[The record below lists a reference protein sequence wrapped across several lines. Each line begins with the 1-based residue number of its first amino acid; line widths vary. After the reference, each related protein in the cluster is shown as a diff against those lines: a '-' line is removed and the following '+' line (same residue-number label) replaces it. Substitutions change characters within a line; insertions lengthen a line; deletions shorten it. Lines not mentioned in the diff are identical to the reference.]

1 LSVFALI
8 WVHRKSS
15 MKCLTSLAAAAAI
28 LIAGCSTPRLGGS
41 PNLAVVS
48 ADALPPPNPSDLVTP
63 SRAHLIGPYDRLS
76 VEVLGLPDLTRTV
89 QVDTAGQISYP
100 MVGTISVAGST
111 ASGLADTLREA
122 LRARYIRDPQVTVN
136 VSESPSQTFTVDGQ
150 VEEPGPYPIVG
161 RMTLMRAVARAQGTS
176 EFASLR
182 YVVVF
187 RTVGGQQ
194 MAALYDLA
202 VIRNGAYDDPAI
214 FANDV
219 VVVGESQARRLFRD
233 ILQSTPLLSAPII
246 ALMQRQ

>member
-1 LSVFALI
+1 
-8 WVHRKSS
+8 

-28 LIAGCSTPRLGGS
+28 LIAGCSAPRLGGS

-63 SRAHLIGPYDRLS
+63 SRAAHLIGPYDRLS

-202 VIRNGAYDDPAI
+202 AIRNGAYDDPAI

-219 VVVGESQARRLFRD
+219 VVVGESHARRLFRD